1 MLFNYITPSHKSEVN
16 SIFEIISKLTAP
28 RLILSR
34 STLRRPISSLKN
46 VILLES
52 SSIKIILSLANM
64 ASSSFLINLLVTNQ
78 SETKKQTLMLVENDQ
93 QLYHAFLESY
103 SIQDQIALQKDR
115 YRRLYRTFLLHLF
128 YCSYIIQ
135 I

>member
-1 MLFNYITPSHKSEVN
+1 
-16 SIFEIISKLTAP
+16 
-28 RLILSR
+28 
-34 STLRRPISSLKN
+34 
-46 VILLES
+46 
-52 SSIKIILSLANM
+52 M
-64 ASSSFLINLLVTNQ
+64 ASSSFLINLLVRNQ

-103 SIQDQIALQKDR
+103 SIQDQIAFQKDR

>member
-1 MLFNYITPSHKSEVN
+1 MLFNYITPSRKSDVN
-16 SIFEIISKLTAP
+16 NIFEIISKLTAP

-52 SSIKIILSLANM
+52 SLIKIILSLANM

-78 SETKKQTLMLVENDQ
+78 TETNFNAGGK
-93 QLYHAFLESY
+93 
-103 SIQDQIALQKDR
+103 
-115 YRRLYRTFLLHLF
+115 
-128 YCSYIIQ
+128 
-135 I
+135 